1 MNLKSIYHSLYCY
14 FFADR
19 IIGKYPQIKAKDNRV
34 NLFDYHPELE
44 NRGDRYNGNRFNL
57 GDFLGFVTVEYM
69 LEKKGLTLDS
79 WVPKRRHMNS
89 VGSNIFSSY
98 QSSTIWGSGVHN
110 EPNSFMLY
118 QSNLFRKLDIRAVRG
133 PLSRKVLLQY
143 GHKCPEV
150 YGDPAILM
158 PFIYNPQKINEL
170 SGGGLL
176 VIPQFATE
184 RKFRAN
190 HPEIKVVSMNTNDYK
205 MVVDAIVSCDK
216 VITSSLHAIILAD
229 AYGIPSALYRG
240 LNKRVD
246 FKYLD
251 YYYSTGRYDIHIAD
265 TFEEACQMEP
275 LPLPDL
281 TSLQKGIMDAFPY
294 DLWEK

>member
-1 MNLKSIYHSLYCY
+1 
-14 FFADR
+14 
-19 IIGKYPQIKAKDNRV
+19 
-34 NLFDYHPELE
+34 
-44 NRGDRYNGNRFNL
+44 
-57 GDFLGFVTVEYM
+57 
-69 LEKKGLTLDS
+69 
-79 WVPKRRHMNS
+79 
-89 VGSNIFSSY
+89 
-98 QSSTIWGSGVHN
+98 
-110 EPNSFMLY
+110 
-118 QSNLFRKLDIRAVRG
+118 
-133 PLSRKVLLQY
+133 
-143 GHKCPEV
+143 
-150 YGDPAILM
+150 
-158 PFIYNPQKINEL
+158 
-170 SGGGLL
+170 
-176 VIPQFATE
+176 
-184 RKFRAN
+184 
-190 HPEIKVVSMNTNDYK
+190 MNTNDYK

-265 TFEEACQMEP
+265 TFEEAYQMEP